1 MVEAFTLAC
10 PDPERSNL
18 WKSSYIQLKF
28 YSGSSGLALQRLPM
42 SKQKRPLISF
52 VIVGCMKSGTTSLY
66 DHIMQHPMCRRGKQK
81 EFHFFDWRWNQMKE
95 VASNIHL
102 ETDPLAVQIRQALG
116 IRSQDATDPLLQ
128 TFGQFFKPSMN
139 DLSTNAKLTTGD
151 GSPSYVMG

>member
-28 YSGSSGLALQRLPM
+28 YSGSSGLALQRMPM

-81 EFHFFDWRWNQMKE
+81 EFHFCKSKNTFFRFKYLTVLILSSFLFFFLSIFFFSSRLEME
-95 VASNIHL
+95 SN
-102 ETDPLAVQIRQALG
+102 E
-116 IRSQDATDPLLQ
+116 
-128 TFGQFFKPSMN
+128 
-139 DLSTNAKLTTGD
+139 
-151 GSPSYVMG
+151 GSGF